1 MKAREY
7 IGIIPPLLTP
17 YTADGEVDEAALRR
31 LLDFVVP
38 HVHGLYPVG
47 TYGTGPLMTFDERT
61 RVLEIILDH
70 VAGRIPVVAH
80 VGAPSAHIAVEL
92 AKHAK
97 QAGAAG
103 VGAISPFYSP
113 GLPEDNLYAY
123 FAALIDAVNEEDFP
137 VFVYNNAHYSQ
148 NTITPA
154 LLARLADH
162 GLRGC
167 KDSSFDLV
175 NFYQYTD
182 AVADYPDFNV
192 IVGTEAFM
200 VAAFDAGAIG
210 TVCGI
215 GNIFPELLRETYDAY
230 QSGDR
235 EKAIE
240 LQRRILRVRKI
251 IKAGPTV
258 PIMHAILRMRGV
270 DAGSS
275 RAPLIPVSKA
285 LEEQVRGGLAELGL
299 LSG

>member
-1 MKAREY
+1 MKARDY
-7 IGIIPPLLTP
+7 TGIIPPLLTP
-17 YTADGEVDEAALRR
+17 YTNDGEVDEAALRR

-47 TYGTGPLMTFDERT
+47 TYGTGPFMTVEERK
-61 RVLEIILDH
+61 RVIAVILDH

-80 VGAPSAHIAVEL
+80 VGAPSARVVVEL

-97 QAGAAG
+97 ESGAAG

-113 GLPEDNLYAY
+113 GLPDDSLYAY
-123 FAALIDAVNEEDFP
+123 FAALIDAVNEEEFP

-148 NTITPA
+148 NTITPT
-154 LLARLADH
+154 LLGRLAEH

-175 NFYQYTD
+175 NFYQYVD
-182 AVADYPDFNV
+182 AVADYRDFNV
-192 IVGTEAFM
+192 IVGTEAFV

-215 GNIFPELLRETYDAY
+215 GNIFPELLREIYDTYEA
-230 QSGDR
+230 GDR
-235 EKAIE
+235 EKSIE

-258 PIMHAILRMRGV
+258 PIMHAILRMRGI
-270 DAGSS
+270 DAGFS
-275 RAPLIPVSKA
+275 RTPLVPVSTT
-285 LEEQVRGGLAELGL
+285 LEEQVREGLQKIGML
-299 LSG
+299 

>member
-1 MKAREY
+1 MKARDY
-7 IGIIPPLLTP
+7 TGIIPPLLTP
-17 YTADGEVDEAALRR
+17 YTNDGEVDEAALRR

-47 TYGTGPLMTFDERT
+47 TYGTGPFMTVEERK
-61 RVLEIILDH
+61 RVIAVILDH

-80 VGAPSAHIAVEL
+80 VGAPSARVVVEL

-97 QAGAAG
+97 ESGAAG

-113 GLPEDNLYAY
+113 GLPDDNLYAY
-123 FAALIDAVNEEDFP
+123 FAALIDAVNEEEFP

-148 NTITPA
+148 NTITPT
-154 LLARLADH
+154 LLGRLAEH

-175 NFYQYTD
+175 NFYQYVD
-182 AVADYPDFNV
+182 AVADYRDFNV
-192 IVGTEAFM
+192 IVGTEAFV

-215 GNIFPELLRETYDAY
+215 GNIFPELLREIYDTYEA
-230 QSGDR
+230 GDR
-235 EKAIE
+235 EKSIE

-258 PIMHAILRMRGV
+258 PIMHAILRMRGI
-270 DAGSS
+270 DAGFS
-275 RAPLIPVSKA
+275 RTPLVPISTT
-285 LEEQVRGGLAELGL
+285 LEKQVREGLQKIGML
-299 LSG
+299 